1 MKFSGSAVILA
12 AGHAEGVANSNKTL
26 ETMQMGDYM
35 KRGTL
40 GLLGLAVAAAGLLS
54 APAAQA
60 QDYPVKPIK
69 FVVSSQAGGVVDIR
83 ARRFGARLGELLK
96 QPIVVEN
103 KPGASTTI
111 GADYV
116 AKSPP
121 DGYTALFG
129 GNTEVVVVPALGMPI
144 RYDPVKDL
152 TPVAQFTLGFPVMVV
167 NSTMGVKTLAEL
179 IEWAKARPGQL
190 TCGTAGHGSGQHFIC
205 ELLARSAK
213 IQLRSVP
220 YKGTGPMLLDVAS
233 GNIHVA
239 IGFLAEVDRQYI
251 VPGKVIPVGT
261 LGPRRLPR
269 FPNLPTMG
277 EMGHV
282 GFDML
287 SWTGLFV
294 PGGTPRAVITRLN
307 AEITKVV
314 REPEFATWLAE
325 TGSEVVTPTPEEFAS
340 FTRGELERWR
350 KMSADFGIK
359 YEP

>member
-1 MKFSGSAVILA
+1 
-12 AGHAEGVANSNKTL
+12 
-26 ETMQMGDYM
+26 
-35 KRGTL
+35 
-40 GLLGLAVAAAGLLS
+40 
-54 APAAQA
+54 
-60 QDYPVKPIK
+60 
-69 FVVSSQAGGVVDIR
+69 
-83 ARRFGARLGELLK
+83 
-96 QPIVVEN
+96 
-103 KPGASTTI
+103 
-111 GADYV
+111 
-116 AKSPP
+116 
-121 DGYTALFG
+121 
-129 GNTEVVVVPALGMPI
+129 
-144 RYDPVKDL
+144 
-152 TPVAQFTLGFPVMVV
+152 MVV

-190 TCGTAGHGSGQHFIC
+190 TCGTSGHGSGQHFIC

-213 IQLRSVP
+213 IQVRSVP

-233 GNIHVA
+233 SQIHVA
-239 IGFLAEVDRQYI
+239 IGFLAEVDKQYI

-277 EMGHV
+277 EMGFA

-294 PGGTPRAVITRLN
+294 PGGTPKAAITRLN

-314 REPEFATWLAE
+314 REPEFAAWLAE
-325 TGSEVVTPTPEEFAS
+325 TGSEVVTPTPEEFAT

-350 KMSADFGIK
+350 KMSQDFGIK